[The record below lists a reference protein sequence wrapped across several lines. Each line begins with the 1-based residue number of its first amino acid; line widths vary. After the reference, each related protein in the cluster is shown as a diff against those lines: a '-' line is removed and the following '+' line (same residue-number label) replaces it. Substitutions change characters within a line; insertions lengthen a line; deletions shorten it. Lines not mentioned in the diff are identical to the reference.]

1 MNKNRRNGWRVLGL
15 VTVVVLLFTTMCYL
29 FTGVL
34 PQTPLQVALAIH
46 LLKPGMTEAEVD
58 RYLGFNHLVHP
69 AFECSGPGG
78 GRCHASL
85 PLGNQ
90 IGLVWNRS
98 IKPARLTHAAFN
110 GHDIF

>member
-1 MNKNRRNGWRVLGL
+1 MNKSRPNRRRVLKL
-15 VTVVVLLFTTMCYL
+15 VIAVALLFTTMCYL

-34 PQTPLQVALAIH
+34 PHTSLQVALAIH
-46 LLKPGMTEAEVD
+46 FLKPGMTEAEVN

-69 AFECSGPGG
+69 AFDCSGPGG

-90 IGLVWNRS
+90 LGLVWNRS
-98 IKPARLTHAAFN
+98 LKPARLTHAAFN
-110 GHDIF
+110 GQDIF